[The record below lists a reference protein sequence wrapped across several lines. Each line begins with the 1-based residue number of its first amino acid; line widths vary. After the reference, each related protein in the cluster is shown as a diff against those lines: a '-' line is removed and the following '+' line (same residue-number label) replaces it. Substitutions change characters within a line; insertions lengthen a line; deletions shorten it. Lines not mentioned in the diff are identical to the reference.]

1 MLNTRSDRTVC
12 IGYEL
17 RLENYLDGVEDPA
30 ATTELAAHLESC
42 TRCREALEAA
52 RLGRELLREGLAPAK
67 DPGATFTT
75 RVMAGI
81 RADEGRRQQFWQPL
95 QVLAWRLALTT
106 AAALL
111 VLTVYLYEL
120 GPASDRVQVSWQSQV
135 SEGLP
140 EPATQPAS
148 QDEVL
153 LSLAGDSNGY

>member
-1 MLNTRSDRTVC
+1 
-12 IGYEL
+12 
-17 RLENYLDGVEDPA
+17 
-30 ATTELAAHLESC
+30 
-42 TRCREALEAA
+42 
-52 RLGRELLREGLAPAK
+52 
-67 DPGATFTT
+67 
-75 RVMAGI
+75 MAGI

-153 LSLAGDSNGY
+153 LSLTGGSNGY